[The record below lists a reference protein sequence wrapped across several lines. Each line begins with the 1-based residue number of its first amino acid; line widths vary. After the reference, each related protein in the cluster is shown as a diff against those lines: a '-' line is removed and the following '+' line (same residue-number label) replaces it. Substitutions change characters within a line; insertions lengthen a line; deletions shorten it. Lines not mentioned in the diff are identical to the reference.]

1 MFDHKIGKERSY
13 SSIYNDKKNVKTG
26 KEGNQFKPI
35 QQRKIA
41 SLNANAMIIGT
52 PINTKE

>member
-1 MFDHKIGKERSY
+1 MFDHKIGKDKSY
-13 SSIYNDKKNVKTG
+13 SSIYSDKKNAKIG
-26 KEGNQFKPI
+26 KDCKQFKPI
-35 QQRKIA
+35 AQRKIA